1 MFLMVVF
8 NLRDILDFGHTRWW
22 CDLLK
27 GPVFS
32 DGPLF
37 LWRLLLLLSALF
49 LVFIEDISGGLPVS
63 H

>member
-1 MFLMVVF
+1 MFLRVVF
-8 NLRDILDFGHTRWW
+8 NFRNILDFRHPRWW
-22 CDLLK
+22 CDLLE

-37 LWRLLLLLSALF
+37 LWRLLLLLSTLF
-49 LVFIEDISGGLPVS
+49 LVFIEDISGGLSVS